1 MVVADGIMDYLLVDE
16 VREAPGDQGGFLGH
30 RAFGQFIY
38 GGESLIWFVVLVR
51 LVLCL
56 MVEVTSG

>member
-1 MVVADGIMDYLLVDE
+1 M
-16 VREAPGDQGGFLGH
+16 REAPRDQGGFLGH
-30 RAFGQFIY
+30 RAFGEFIY
-38 GGESLIWFVVLVR
+38 GGESFILPAWFVILVR